1 MSERKKM
8 SFQFIHKNPLKLF
21 TYFIVLALIFINHS
35 NAKLPNINTDVNP
48 QTFCVNEPDAF
59 DREFHHVMI
68 IIDRTSFL
76 EDQQIEW
83 ITDNLFNKSFLQDFR
98 PYTRFSLLFVD
109 DKSPQLQELVYS
121 KCRPKTGKK
130 SKVWDD
136 EKYTSSENQLL
147 VEGFYQRFLVGENK
161 DGFTTLGSKIGSTV
175 SADNSWIFET
185 MIHALTTRSLEFRAK
200 DYEKRTLIIVSDLMQ
215 HSPEFSLYR
224 ECNAN
229 SQFTNMNVCPSFDKA
244 VKKNKVLDEYLTFTR
259 PKDSLENLDVQ
270 LYFLNFKHEA
280 KREISISLINF
291 WGDYFKKI
299 GIDIPENIEDW
310 TTWQTRY

>member
-1 MSERKKM
+1 MYRNT
-8 SFQFIHKNPLKLF
+8 IRLF
-21 TYFIVLALIFINHS
+21 LHLMVLSLVFVNVSKAD
-35 NAKLPNINTDVNP
+35 LPNINTDVNP

-76 EDQQIEW
+76 DEQQIEW

-109 DKSPQLQELVYS
+109 NKSPQLQELAYS
-121 KCRPKTGKK
+121 KCRPKSGKK

-136 EKYTSSENQLL
+136 EKYTGSENQML
-147 VEGFYQRFLVGENK
+147 VEGFYDRFLVGKNN

-175 SADNSWIFET
+175 TSDNSWIFET
-185 MIHALTTRSLEFRAK
+185 MIHALTTRSLEFRAR
-200 DYEKRTLIIVSDLMQ
+200 DYDKRTLIIVSDLMQ

-224 ECNAN
+224 ECNAT
-229 SQFTNMNVCPSFDKA
+229 SVFQNMNVCPSFEKKK
-244 VKKNKVLDEYLTFTR
+244 KKNKVLDEYLTFTR
-259 PKDSLENLDVQ
+259 PKDSSDNLDVH

-280 KREISISLINF
+280 KREISISF
-291 WGDYFKKI
+291 
-299 GIDIPENIEDW
+299 
-310 TTWQTRY
+310 